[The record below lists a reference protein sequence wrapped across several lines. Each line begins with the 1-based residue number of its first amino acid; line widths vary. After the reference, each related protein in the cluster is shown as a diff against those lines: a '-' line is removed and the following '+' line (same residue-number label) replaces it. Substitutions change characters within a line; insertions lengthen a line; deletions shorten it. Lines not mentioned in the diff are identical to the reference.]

1 MFKSLIV
8 TAALAAGPVA
18 WATSPMLP
26 ASPLSTPPAVS
37 APATAA
43 QLPPVVAVAP
53 VGTCGPQTAPQPV
66 AEPVAAAASSA
77 GLVNLNEASD
87 AELDTLPDIGK
98 ARIGHITHARP
109 IRSIDDLAGPGMP
122 ASVIAMLKARATV

>member
-1 MFKSLIV
+1 MFKSAIV
-8 TAALAAGPVA
+8 SAVLGAAALAGGQY
-18 WATSPMLP
+18 ATTGAVPF
-26 ASPLSTPPAVS
+26 TPPAAS

-43 QLPPVVAVAP
+43 QLPTMIAVAP

-77 GLVNLNEASD
+77 GRVNLNTATD

-109 IRSIDDLAGPGMP
+109 IRSIDELAGPGMP